1 MKGVFDYLMLPE
13 EVKVEEHT
21 NTYGKFA
28 LEPLNEGY
36 AITIGNALR
45 RVLLSSIPGI
55 AIVGVEIEGVE
66 HEFKT
71 IDGVKEDVLNII
83 LNLKQVRF
91 KALNE
96 GFKEGEAYIHKNTP
110 GVVTSDDIDVPGNM
124 EIVSRGVYIAELME
138 DAKLDMK
145 IYLEKGVG
153 YRQADYEVVNRE
165 IGYIPVDALF
175 SPIVKVAYHVEK
187 STVRDYYDMERLVLE
202 IFTDGTISPQE
213 ALKTAGYILGNYI
226 SVFSEDFKRILPEE
240 PISVEAEEEINEN
253 LLKPVEELELNVRA
267 SNCLS
272 AHNIKYIY
280 ELVQKTDVELLNT
293 KNFGKQ
299 SLKEIK
305 DSLKQLGLELG
316 MKFSDEQ
323 IEKIKRLIA
332 EKEGESDE
340 AQERL

>member
-1 MKGVFDYLMLPE
+1 MMGVFNYLTLPK
-13 EVKVEEHT
+13 EVKIEEHT
-21 NTYGKFA
+21 PTYGKFA

-36 AITIGNALR
+36 ATTIGNALR
-45 RVLLSSIPGI
+45 RILLSSIPGI

-66 HEFKT
+66 SEFST

-91 KALNE
+91 RALNE
-96 GFKEGEAYIHKNTP
+96 NFEEGEVYISKDTP
-110 GVVTSDDIDVPGNM
+110 GVVTSADIQLPGNI
-124 EIVSRGVYIAELME
+124 EIVNDDVYICELMD
-138 DAKLDMK
+138 DAKFEAK
-145 IYLEKGVG
+145 IYLKKGIG
-153 YRQADYEVVNRE
+153 YKQADYEIVNRE

-175 SPIVKVAYHVEK
+175 SPIVKVAYHSEK
-187 STVRDYYDMERLVLE
+187 STMKDYYNYERLTIE
-202 IFTDGTISPQE
+202 IHTDGTVSPQE
-213 ALKTAGYILGNYI
+213 ALKTASYILGNYV
-226 SVFSEDFKRILPEE
+226 SVFAGDFKRI
-240 PISVEAEEEINEN
+240 IEAQPLKKKEEEQINEN

-267 SNCLS
+267 SNCLA

-280 ELVQKTDVELLNT
+280 ELVQKTDQELLST

-316 MKFSDEQ
+316 MKFDDEQ
-323 IEKIKRLIA
+323 LERIKQLIA

-340 AQERL
+340 A

>member
-1 MKGVFDYLMLPE
+1 MKGVFEYLKLPE
-13 EVKVEEHT
+13 EVKIEEHT
-21 NTYGKFA
+21 PTYGKFA

-45 RVLLSSIPGI
+45 RILLSSIPGV
-55 AIVGVEIEGVE
+55 AVVGVEIDGVE

-71 IDGVKEDVLNII
+71 VDGVKEDVLNII

-96 GFKEGEAYIHKNTP
+96 SFKEGQAYIKRDKP
-110 GVVTSDDIDVPGNM
+110 GVIKSKDIEVPGNI
-124 EIVSRGVYIAELME
+124 EIVNGELYIAELME
-138 DAKLDMK
+138 DATLNMT
-145 IYLEKGVG
+145 IHLEKGIG
-153 YRQADYEVVNRE
+153 YRQADYEMMNRE

-187 STVRDYYDMERLVLE
+187 STVRDYYNLERLVLE
-202 IFTDGTISPQE
+202 IYTDGTITPQE
-213 ALKTAGYILGNYI
+213 ALKTASYILGSYV
-226 SVFSEDFKRILPEE
+226 SVFSGDFKKIVPEE
-240 PISVEAEEEINEN
+240 GKSEEAEEEINEN

-280 ELVQKTDVELLNT
+280 ELVQKTDAELLST

-316 MKFSDEQ
+316 MKFTEEQ
-323 IEKIKRLIA
+323 IEKIKQLI
-332 EKEGESDE
+332 KEREVEGNE
-340 AQERL
+340 A